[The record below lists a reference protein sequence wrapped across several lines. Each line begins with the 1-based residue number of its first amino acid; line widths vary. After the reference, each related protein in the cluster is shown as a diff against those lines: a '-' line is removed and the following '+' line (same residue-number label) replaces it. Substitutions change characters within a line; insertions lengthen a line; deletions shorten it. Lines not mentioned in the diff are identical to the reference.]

1 MGSYLLLVGNRCK
14 LAAARNRY
22 TFMPP
27 LKVIVPSYEIYS
39 TSGRY
44 ASIFAYSQYKTSKTI
59 PRNNLVGLTSSTLV
73 KDLSKEHI
81 QAFSVLSK
89 SQTSVIKSS
98 PSTLP
103 KPTEP
108 DNCCMGGCV
117 NCVWDRYHEEVEEWT
132 KSKNKT
138 NVTLENPLSSTCEP
152 STKEE
157 IEQQGNMVSGVHQ
170 TGIHA
175 KSSVEVD
182 LAPEDK
188 ANSMPDDMKGSEKV
202 SP

>member
-1 MGSYLLLVGNRCK
+1 MGRYLLLVGNRCK
-14 LAAARNRY
+14 LMAARIRY

-27 LKVIVPSYEIYS
+27 IKVIVPSYEIYP

-44 ASIFAYSQYKTSKTI
+44 ASIFAYSQYKTSMTI
-59 PRNNLVGLTSSTLV
+59 NRSNLVGLISSTSI
-73 KDLSKEHI
+73 KDFGKEKI

-98 PSTLP
+98 PTTLL

-117 NCVWDRYHEEVEEWT
+117 NCVWDRYHEEVKEWT
-132 KSKNKT
+132 NSKNKT
-138 NVTLENPLSSTCEP
+138 NVIIEHPLP
-152 STKEE
+152 STGETSIIEE
-157 IEQQGNMVSGVHQ
+157 NEKQGNIVSSNHQSGV
-170 TGIHA
+170 HA

-182 LAPEDK
+182 LASEDK
-188 ANSMPDDMKGSEKV
+188 ANSMPDDLKESAEV
-202 SP
+202 TP